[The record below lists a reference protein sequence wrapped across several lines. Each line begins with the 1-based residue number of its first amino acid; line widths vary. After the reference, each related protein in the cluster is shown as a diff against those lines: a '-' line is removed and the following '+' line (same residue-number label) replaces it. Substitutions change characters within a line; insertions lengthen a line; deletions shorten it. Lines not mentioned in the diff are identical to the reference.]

1 MRERLFVAGL
11 MSGLALFL
19 AAPGESQTVQ
29 QSGTLFVNGRPGEA
43 AVIQAGG
50 RSYVDVEGLAHL
62 TNGTL
67 SFSGNRIVLTLPM
80 PGGGAGT
87 PAPPAAQAAAPSPPP
102 PPAPQGFSRDFVR
115 AGIEA
120 GAEIREWRSAL
131 ETAVR
136 YGFPPGD
143 TWINRYSGAAATALS
158 LASAAA
164 STDDDRKAFQLLN
177 NVYNNMQALSTKML
191 SARKNM
197 NYIAPDALQNDPL
210 DQQILACGQGL
221 HAMAATGRYQDV
233 SACH

>member
-1 MRERLFVAGL
+1 MRARLFVVGL
-11 MSGLALFL
+11 MCGLFL
-19 AAPGESQTVQ
+19 LVAHLAPSQTQ
-29 QSGTLFVNGRPGEA
+29 QGGTLFVSGRPGQA

-50 RSYVDVEGLAHL
+50 RSYVDVEGLARI
-62 TNGTL
+62 TAGTL
-67 SFSGNRIVLTLPM
+67 SFSGNRIVLTLPTS
-80 PGGGAGT
+80 GGAAATSGQ
-87 PAPPAAQAAAPSPPP
+87 PASQPAAAAPAAP
-102 PPAPQGFSRDFVR
+102 PQGFSRDFVR

-131 ETAVR
+131 ETAVQ

-177 NVYNNMQALSTKML
+177 NVYNNMQSLSTKMI
-191 SARKNM
+191 SARQNM

-210 DQQILACGQGL
+210 DQKIVACGQAL
-221 HAMAATGRYQDV
+221 HAMAATGHYQDAN
-233 SACH
+233 ACY

>member
-11 MSGLALFL
+11 MCGLFL
-19 AAPGESQTVQ
+19 LVADLAPSQTQ
-29 QSGTLFVNGRPGEA
+29 QGGTLFVSGLPGQA

-50 RSYVDVEGLAHL
+50 RSYVDVAGLARI
-62 TNGTL
+62 TNGTV
-67 SFSGNRIVLTLPM
+67 SFSGNRIVLTIPM
-80 PGGGAGT
+80 SGAGT
-87 PAPPAAQAAAPSPPP
+87 GTSAQTPIPPAAPPP

-158 LASAAA
+158 LASSAA

-177 NVYNNMQALSTKML
+177 NVYNNMQSLSTKML

-210 DQQILACGQGL
+210 DQKIVACGQAL
-221 HAMAATGRYQDV
+221 HAMAATGHYQEAN
-233 SACH
+233 ACY